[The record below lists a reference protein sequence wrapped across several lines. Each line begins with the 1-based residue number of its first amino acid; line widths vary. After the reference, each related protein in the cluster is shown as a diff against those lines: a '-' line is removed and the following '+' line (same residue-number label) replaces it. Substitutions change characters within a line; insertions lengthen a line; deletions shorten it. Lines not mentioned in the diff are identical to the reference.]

1 MSDIGGPDI
10 SEVSVVPALFS
21 ERADLKKDVVGSNPL
36 VEMAG
41 YKDPMQFDPEDRGT
55 GPCRLMTEDIVPDLS
70 KNPNWKK
77 LNPGQ
82 QNMILALTRTLLEG
96 PSTTD
101 TSKGATIGA
110 VFSTR
115 GSALLRRFMEG
126 MQDT

>member
-70 KNPNWKK
+70 KNPKMSELFGMYFRK
-77 LNPGQ
+77 
-82 QNMILALTRTLLEG
+82 
-96 PSTTD
+96 S
-101 TSKGATIGA
+101 
-110 VFSTR
+110 
-115 GSALLRRFMEG
+115 LLRFSIEG
-126 MQDT
+126 FSHGL